1 MSATTSGLTGTDK
14 IIARKEAGI
23 GWLVFNNPER
33 RNAVSPE
40 MCLAAADALEDFAR
54 DPGVLVVI
62 LRGSGD
68 TAFVSGA
75 DISQLAGQFET
86 AEGRDKWERTW
97 QRSSLQ
103 LSSMEKPTIAMISG
117 YCLGGGM
124 IYALSCDLRICS
136 DTARFGIPAA
146 RLSIGYSVAYIR
158 QLMELVGPS
167 AAKEVLFTAR
177 QYTAAEALRMGMVNQ
192 VASVADL
199 EAVTRACAEVIVN
212 NAPLAIINAKTA
224 VGELLKDAGKRN
236 MTLVAKY
243 ADAATAS
250 QDHIEGRKAF
260 LEKRKP
266 VFTGR

>member
-1 MSATTSGLTGTDK
+1 MNAAASVVTGTDK

-23 GWLVFNNPER
+23 GWLIFNNPAR

-40 MCLAAADALEDFAR
+40 MCLAAADVLEDFAL
-54 DPGVLVVI
+54 DPDVRVVI

-75 DISQLAGQFET
+75 DISQLADQFAT
-86 AEGRDKWERTW
+86 AQGRASWDNTWER
-97 QRSSLQ
+97 SSRQ
-103 LSSMEKPTIAMISG
+103 LSGMEKPTIAMISG

-124 IYALSCDLRICS
+124 IYALSCDLRISS

-146 RLSIGYSVAYIR
+146 KLSIGYSVAYIR

-167 AAKEVLFTAR
+167 AAKEVLYTAR
-177 QYTAAEALRMGMVNQ
+177 QYTAVEALRMGMVNQ
-192 VASVADL
+192 VVPRDEL
-199 EAVTRACAEVIVN
+199 ESVTRACAGVMAN

-224 VGELLKDAGKRN
+224 VNELLKDAGKRN
-236 MTLVAKY
+236 MALVSRY
-243 ADAATAS
+243 AEAATAS

-266 VFTGR
+266 VFAGR